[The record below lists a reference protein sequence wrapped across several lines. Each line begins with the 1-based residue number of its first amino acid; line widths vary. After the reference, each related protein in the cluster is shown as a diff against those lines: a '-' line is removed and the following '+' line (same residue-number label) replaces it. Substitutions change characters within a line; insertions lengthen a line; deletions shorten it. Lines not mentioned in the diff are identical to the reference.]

1 MSKITLNVPFKVM
14 TSSLPRLLSVLLLA
28 GFLSACQSEREG
40 ARLQGRLLTE
50 AGDPVAIGNV
60 GIRGYGHTDRMDV
73 AEDGSFSFD
82 LPQSGAWY
90 LTARALHH
98 QSVFRPVFVD
108 DGVNTDITFQLAKVR
123 LLPELTDVGVI
134 GEFNDYDDDD
144 GVLPMTR
151 QPDGTWTG
159 RFAAPADT
167 FAYQL
172 MGVQFDE
179 YPLAGTQYDWFV
191 PDTHYPTVA
200 SHAGKF
206 VSVVQAPDDS
216 VSIVF
221 DPSLLPEGEE
231 QLTVIHSDAS
241 TRAAQVDDLYASM
254 ESTRSAFQ
262 KEWTKVRE
270 AGGSFM
276 EVEFD
281 WTSPKEDMRRV
292 LAAMEDSVLREYVV
306 LSYLEKLRPDT
317 SDLDMALRLFD
328 EVDPGSPMWSF
339 VWGGPTNMFYRSA
352 FFVGEDR
359 DTDAY
364 ALAVTNTNP
373 DSMVQADLLFYLVG
387 KRFGEMQEERDG
399 LLSEE
404 VHTGQATRD
413 FSILFNRLIT
423 DYAETHYA
431 QWATQQ
437 FAPSRAIQPG
447 NPALPLTARALPDT
461 SQTVSLSDLQGEV
474 TLLEFWALW
483 CGPCIGEMPNLHDA
497 YEQFADQGFEIISIS
512 VDEDPRDVAAFRAEK
527 WAMPWKHLWLKDGWD
542 SDIMERYE
550 VAGIPRPVLIDREGN
565 ILATGMDARGETL
578 IETVAAALENRK
590 AGSSH

>member
-1 MSKITLNVPFKVM
+1 M
-14 TSSLPRLLSVLLLA
+14 TSSLPRLLSILILA
-28 GFLSACQSEREG
+28 GLLSACQSGREG

-50 AGDPVAIGNV
+50 AGDPVSVGNV
-60 GIRGYGHTDRMDV
+60 AVRGYGHTERVDV
-73 AEDGSFSFD
+73 AEDGTFLVN

-108 DGVNTDITFQLAKVR
+108 DGENTDITLRLAKVR

-134 GEFNDYDDDD
+134 GEFNDFDDDD
-144 GVLPMTR
+144 GVLPMVR
-151 QPDGTWTG
+151 QPDGTWKG

-179 YPLAGTQYDWFV
+179 YPLAGTQFDWFV

-206 VSVVQAPDDS
+206 VSVVRAPGDS
-216 VSIVF
+216 VTIVF
-221 DPSLLPEGEE
+221 NPALLPEGDEV
-231 QLTVIHSDAS
+231 LTVTHADPA
-241 TRAAQVDDLYASM
+241 TRAARIDDLHASF
-254 ESTRSAFQ
+254 ESIRNAFQ
-262 KEWTKVRE
+262 QEWNEVRE
-270 AGGSFM
+270 AGGSFLD
-276 EVEFD
+276 VEFD
-281 WTSPKEDMRRV
+281 WATPKADMRRT

-306 LSYLEKLRPDT
+306 LSYLEKMRPDT
-317 SDLDMALRLFD
+317 SDTDMALRLFD
-328 EVDPGSPMWSF
+328 EVAPGSPMWSF
-339 VWGGPTNMFYRSA
+339 VWGGPTNMFYRAA
-352 FFVGEDR
+352 FFVGEER

-364 ALAVTNTNP
+364 ALDVTHASA
-373 DSMVQADLLFYLVG
+373 DSMVQAAFLAYLVG

-399 LLSEE
+399 LLAEE

-413 FSILFNRLIT
+413 FSIFFDRLVSE
-423 DYAETHYA
+423 YAETHYA
-431 QWATQQ
+431 QRAAQQ
-437 FAPSRAIQPG
+437 FAPERAIQPG
-447 NPALPLTARALPDT
+447 NPVLPLTARVLPDT
-461 SQTVSLSDLQGEV
+461 SRTASIEELQGEV

-497 YEQFADQGFEIISIS
+497 YEQFADEGFEIISIS
-512 VDEDPRDVAAFRAEK
+512 VDEDPRDVAAFRADE

-565 ILATGMDARGETL
+565 ILATGMDARREAL
-578 IETVAAALENRK
+578 LETVAAALENRK
-590 AGSSH
+590 AGGAH